1 MTMAGDEN
9 AMGGE
14 ATGETPVPQSTG
26 EATGETP
33 VPQSV
38 GEATGETPV
47 PQSAGEATGET
58 PVPQATAGQ
67 RSRAQAS
74 PLAQALRVFDLSI
87 GQMLWSRRT
96 IFMGLVVSAPMALAL
111 IYRLLQSSFGDPRMH
126 GQAIQGTSFFGIAI
140 WLLYLRFIVPIL
152 GVFYGTSLIADE
164 VDDKTITYLFVRP
177 IARGSILF
185 GKYLG
190 YMASTGLVV
199 LPSVMVVYFLT
210 MPFDIRAIGNSFP
223 SLLKDLG
230 LLGLGLAVYGALF
243 ALVGAR
249 MKHPLVAG
257 LVFVFGWEQLAL
269 AIPGYLR
276 RFTVAYYLQAMVPH
290 AMPQDS
296 LMSMVQSVFR
306 EAPPAWV
313 CLGWLAGI
321 WLVCLLLG
329 ARTVARREY
338 VLEQ

>member
-1 MTMAGDEN
+1 MAGDDST
-9 AMGGE
+9 MGGG
-14 ATGETPVPQSTG
+14 ATGGTPITQSSDSAAGASPVP
-26 EATGETP
+26 P
-33 VPQSV
+33 V
-38 GEATGETPV
+38 AR
-47 PQSAGEATGET
+47 
-58 PVPQATAGQ
+58 GQ
-67 RSRAQAS
+67 QGRAPAS
-74 PLAQALRVFDLSI
+74 PLSQVLRVFDLSI

-140 WLLYLRFIVPIL
+140 WLLYLRFIIPIL

-177 IARGSILF
+177 ITRGAILF

-190 YMASTGLVV
+190 YLVSTGLVV

-210 MPFDIRAIGNSFP
+210 MPLDLRVIGDSFP

-230 LLGLGLAVYGALF
+230 LLGAGLAVYGALF

-249 MKHPLVAG
+249 LKHPLVAG
-257 LVFVFGWEQLAL
+257 LVFAFGWEQLAL
-269 AIPGYLR
+269 LIPGYLR
-276 RFTVAYYLQAMVPH
+276 RFTIAYYLQAMVPH
-290 AMPQDS
+290 AMPQDN

-306 EAPPAWV
+306 ETPSTWM
-313 CLGWLAGI
+313 CLVWLGTI
-321 WLVCLLLG
+321 WLVCLLLA
-329 ARTVARREY
+329 ARIVDRREY